1 MEENKTKVWAVKEV
15 RVEYYKAQPAENG
28 DEYPYYATKIT
39 TYRVF
44 VSNDITLDMPIAQKA
59 IKEIIGNVTSET
71 IKLTLDIRSI
81 DDGDRFS
88 KEMTQQ
94 ATELL
99 SAVLPQ
105 YHFEA
110 AESGLGFAGLK
121 YEIEAQNNVVAKR
134 RKVVKY
140 ILVALFIT
148 AIIPYKHIP
157 WASYVVSG
165 IYSLFAVT
173 IIFCLLTWLVAR
185 ILKVGKIGVSMGVT
199 PRVCLYDSLDICIHC
214 GPIPLPDV
222 AMSLALVQQNKKAW
236 IVSTIPMVLLILIG
250 FAFIHL
256 RDYLFES
263 SPENNLGILPFHTY
277 SIAAIF
283 AITCFVVSISA
294 EIFNLDRWKRMYP
307 QLSNLY
313 GFFEAF
319 LVIASV
325 MGVCWN
331 YEVISKFIGL

>member
-148 AIIPYKHIP
+148 AIIRQYTGAPVNMRPEPPAEGYGAPPFETKK
-157 WASYVVSG
+157 SFMS
-165 IYSLFAVT
+165 
-173 IIFCLLTWLVAR
+173 
-185 ILKVGKIGVSMGVT
+185 
-199 PRVCLYDSLDICIHC
+199 
-214 GPIPLPDV
+214 PLP
-222 AMSLALVQQNKKAW
+222 
-236 IVSTIPMVLLILIG
+236 
-250 FAFIHL
+250 
-256 RDYLFES
+256 
-263 SPENNLGILPFHTY
+263 
-277 SIAAIF
+277 
-283 AITCFVVSISA
+283 
-294 EIFNLDRWKRMYP
+294 EIFIIK
-307 QLSNLY
+307 
-313 GFFEAF
+313 FFIF
-319 LVIASV
+319 QFSV
-325 MGVCWN
+325 SHCFTQVFHGQ
-331 YEVISKFIGL
+331 